1 MNIKFKD
8 SKIEMTLD
16 KEQLENAGLV
26 EYLDIVN
33 KVLLFLKINSIYI
46 ISEYGK

>member
-8 SKIEMTLD
+8 SNIEMTLD
-16 KEQLENAGLV
+16 KEQLENAGLS